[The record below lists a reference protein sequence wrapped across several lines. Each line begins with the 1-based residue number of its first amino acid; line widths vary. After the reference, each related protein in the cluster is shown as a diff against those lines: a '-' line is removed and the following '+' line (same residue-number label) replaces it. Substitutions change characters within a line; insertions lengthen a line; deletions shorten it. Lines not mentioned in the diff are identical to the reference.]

1 MAAELGIV
9 AAVTGLVGV
18 SASGLVSKILQVRKR
33 LKDVGD
39 QFKDSSERLSQSLQL
54 ALEILKAYRKL
65 EEDRMIYFQ
74 TIGDDRRPVFTPLGF
89 AINGLCT
96 CIREANAYLD
106 KLEKKSKGKMFFT
119 DKQIHE
125 KFDKFSED
133 LQEALSILRSA
144 VQVNEVKERHMT
156 QVVLKDVR
164 LNTEETN
171 EGKCITDFD
180 LQDQKFNPP
189 IIIESSKIVQRNL
202 KIQKVLYRTKNGSI
216 LQFWNYL
223 WFFISFFFF

>member
-54 ALEILKAYRKL
+54 ALEIIKAYRKL

-125 KFDKFSED
+125 KFDTFSED
-133 LQEALSILRSA
+133 LQEALSVLRSA

-180 LQDQKFNPP
+180 LQYHKFNPP
-189 IIIESSKIVQRNL
+189 IFIESLKKIVQKNL
-202 KIQKVLYRTKNGSI
+202 KTQKVLY
-216 LQFWNYL
+216 
-223 WFFISFFFF
+223 